1 MRKAVAAA
9 SFALTVSLASMPV
22 TAGTPYEE
30 DMVCPI
36 GGEKFKHTSTGSYST
51 FGARPDG
58 KPYGSW
64 IFPMPIPVCPSN
76 LLPIYSK
83 FTPQEIA
90 KLEPLVGSAE
100 YRAMATANKP
110 YFNAAWLMEKSG
122 AKPEVVA
129 WMIVKASWEADEQ
142 PQLKR
147 AYQQSYVTRIMALP
161 ETGDA
166 TDWLFYQV
174 RAANGLRELSRFDE
188 AAALIATLQPKAIAL
203 VAAAKAEP
211 VKDNDKDRLESA
223 EYLVSFLEKLAETSI
238 ARNPSSEPIAML
250 DPRSAKSMCEQK
262 GGSLNEPDRVACN
275 KLGFKP
281 V

>member
-1 MRKAVAAA
+1 MRKAVVAA
-9 SFALTVSLASMPV
+9 SFALILSLASMPIM
-22 TAGTPYEE
+22 AGTPYEE

-83 FTPQEIA
+83 FSAEEIA
-90 KLEPLVGSAE
+90 RLKPLVGSAE
-100 YRAMATANKP
+100 YRAVATANKP

-122 AKPEVVA
+122 AKPEAIA
-129 WMIVKASWEADEQ
+129 WMIVKASWEADDQ

-147 AYQQSYVTRIMALP
+147 IYQEAYVARIRALP
-161 ETGDA
+161 EAGDA

-188 AAALIATLQPKAIAL
+188 ATTLIATLQPRAKAL
-203 VAAAKAEP
+203 VVVAKAEP
-211 VKDNDKDRLESA
+211 VKDNDKDRLENA
-223 EYLVSFLEKLAETSI
+223 EYLVSFLDKLAAAST
-238 ARNPSSEPIAML
+238 ARNPSSEPVTML
-250 DPRSAKSMCEQK
+250 DPRSAESMCKRK
-262 GGSLNEPDRVACN
+262 GAPLNEPDRAACA
-275 KLGFKP
+275 KLGFNP
-281 V
+281 G

>member
-1 MRKAVAAA
+1 MRKAIAAA
-9 SFALTVSLASMPV
+9 SFALIVSLASMPV
-22 TAGTPYEE
+22 VAGTPYEE

-76 LLPIYSK
+76 LLPIYDK
-83 FTPQEIA
+83 FTPEKIA
-90 KLEPLVGSAE
+90 KLEPLVRSAE
-100 YRAMATANKP
+100 YRAMASANKP
-110 YFNAAWLMEKSG
+110 YFNAAWLMERSG
-122 AKPEVVA
+122 EKAQTVA
-129 WMIVKASWEADEQ
+129 WMIVKASWEADDQ

-147 AYQQSYVTRIMALP
+147 VYQEAYVARIRALP
-161 ETGDA
+161 EAGDA

-188 AAALIATLQPKAIAL
+188 AAAMIAMLQPKAKAL
-203 VAAAKAEP
+203 VAVAKAEP
-211 VKDNDKDRLESA
+211 VKDTDKDRLENA
-223 EYLVSFLEKLAETSI
+223 EYLVGFLDKLAETST
-238 ARNPSSEPIAML
+238 ARNPSSEPVTML
-250 DPRSAKSMCEQK
+250 DPRSAESMCKQK
-262 GGSLNEPDRVACN
+262 EAPLNEPDRATCAN
-275 KLGFKP
+275 LGFKP

>member
-1 MRKAVAAA
+1 MRKAITHV
-9 SFALTVSLASMPV
+9 SFALILPLASMSAV
-22 TAGTPYEE
+22 AGTPYEV

-36 GGEKFKHTSTGSYST
+36 GGEKFKHISTASYSI

-64 IFPMPIPVCPSN
+64 TFPMPIPVCPSN

-83 FTPQEIA
+83 FTPEEIA
-90 KLEPLVGSAE
+90 KLEPLVRSAE
-100 YRAMATANKP
+100 YRAIATANKP

-122 AKPEVVA
+122 AKPEAIA
-129 WMIVKASWEADEQ
+129 WMIVKASWEADDE

-147 AYQQSYVTRIMALP
+147 AYQEAYVARIRALP
-161 ETGDA
+161 EAGDA

-174 RAANGLRELSRFDE
+174 RAANGLRELSRFED
-188 AAALIATLQPKAIAL
+188 ATAMIATLQPKANAL

-211 VKDNDKDRLESA
+211 VKNNDKDRLENA
-223 EYLVSFLEKLAETSI
+223 EYLVSFLDKLADTVT
-238 ARNPSSEPIAML
+238 ARNPSSEPVTML
-250 DPRSAKSMCEQK
+250 DPRSAESMCKQE
-262 GGSLNEPDRVACN
+262 GAALNEADRAACA
-275 KLGFKP
+275 KLGFNP